1 MARALAPIS
10 VDDDKAAW
18 PRGTPVLVS
27 VPGEWVVCFTI
38 AMPAGVKG
46 RKADR
51 IALNGLS
58 ECVAEPLSALHIT
71 TAPIQNAAARTLFA
85 VDAARLERA
94 LLPMKQAGV
103 LIEAITP
110 DYLLLPWAPGTISVA
125 ATQRRLSVRSGRY
138 EGFASEEG
146 LALALIDDALAD
158 GTIQRLALSGDCQNL
173 HTLCARHG
181 VAVDQAASIP
191 APPEP
196 VINLATGP
204 FRTEQGL
211 GAGLRRW
218 MIPGML
224 VLAGFAAFVASETV
238 RGNRAAEALKKIDAQ
253 IEQAVRA
260 DLVPTGPLLDVKRQT
275 ERALT
280 DLRSEPDQQRR
291 ASFVPLLA
299 RADRLLMTGT
309 QAVSSLE
316 YRDGTL
322 RAEITMADF
331 SGLETLSAAL
341 ADQGLT
347 VVIERSETA
356 GGEGGNALL
365 VVSLTGGGDG

>member
-1 MARALAPIS
+1 MARALAPVS

-18 PRGTPVLVS
+18 PRGTPVLLS

-51 IALNGLS
+51 IALHGLS
-58 ECVAEPLSALHIT
+58 ECVAEPLSALHII
-71 TAPIQNAAARTLFA
+71 TAPTQNAAARTVFA
-85 VDAARLERA
+85 VNAARLERT
-94 LLPMKQAGV
+94 LVPMKQAGV
-103 LIEAITP
+103 AIEAITP
-110 DYLLLPWAPGTISVA
+110 DYLLLPWEPGTIGVA
-125 ATQRRLSVRSGRY
+125 ASHDRLVVRTSRY
-138 EGFASEEG
+138 EGFASEG
-146 LALALIDDALAD
+146 ALAFALIDDALAG
-158 GTIQRLALSGDCQNL
+158 GTIQKLTLSGDCPNL
-173 HTLCARHG
+173 HALCARHG
-181 VAVDQAASIP
+181 VAVEQSPQVP
-191 APPEP
+191 APSEP

-204 FRTEQGL
+204 FRAERAM

-224 VLAGFAAFVASETV
+224 VLAGFAAFVTSETL
-238 RGNRAAEALKKIDAQ
+238 RGNRAAEALKKVDAQ

-275 ERALT
+275 ERALS
-280 DLRSEPDQQRR
+280 DLRSGSVQQRR

-299 RADRLLMTGT
+299 RADRLLVTGT
-309 QAVSSLE
+309 QSVSSLD
-316 YRDGTL
+316 YRAGTL

-331 SGLETLSAAL
+331 SSLETLSAAL

-347 VVIERSETA
+347 VVIERSETT
-356 GGEGGNALL
+356 GGEGVNALL
-365 VVSLTGGGDG
+365 AVSLTGGGDG